1 MKNKNKKI
9 GMQTVKFDNP
19 PKIIATYSIVG
30 PKEGQ
35 GPLKTYFDEILTDDT
50 CGKDSF
56 EKAESDMMHTAI
68 RSAIERVKLKEE
80 DIDYLCAGDLLNQ
93 ITSST
98 FAARELNIPFFG
110 LYGAC
115 STMTESLSIAAM
127 IVDGGF
133 ANYVVAS
140 TSSHFSAS
148 ERQFRFPLE
157 YGSQRAGTCQWTVTG
172 SGAMVL
178 GKEGNFP
185 EITHVTTGVVKD
197 YGVKDANN
205 MGAAMAPAAVDTIY
219 KHFKD
224 TGRKPDY
231 YDVIATGDLGSV
243 GKEIASKLLSE
254 YGYDIR
260 KNYVDCGDII
270 FDGEVQKT
278 DAGGSG
284 CGCSA
289 VVMAGYFYKKL
300 MRKEIKNV
308 LLVSTGALMST
319 TSSLQG
325 ESIPGIA
332 HAVAI
337 EFNDNSSATKK

>member
-1 MKNKNKKI
+1 MQTKTKKV
-9 GMQTVKFDNP
+9 GKHTVKFDNP

-35 GPLKTYFDEILTDDT
+35 GPLKTYFDEIVSDDT

-56 EKAESDMMHTAI
+56 EKAESYMMHTAVKC
-68 RSAIERVKLKEE
+68 AIDRCELQEE

-93 ITSST
+93 LTSST
-98 FAARELNIPFFG
+98 FAARDLNIPFFG

-115 STMTESLSIAAM
+115 STMAESLSIAAM
-127 IVDGGF
+127 LMDGGF
-133 ANYVVAS
+133 AKHVVAT

-157 YGSQRAGTCQWTVTG
+157 YGSQRCGTAQWTVTG

-178 GKEGNFP
+178 GKNGDFP
-185 EITHVTTGVVKD
+185 EVTYVTTGVVKD
-197 YGVKDANN
+197 YGIKDANN

-219 KHFKD
+219 RHFED
-224 TGRKPDY
+224 TGRKPSY

-243 GKEIASKLLSE
+243 GKEITAKLLKE
-254 YGYDIR
+254 YNYDIR
-260 KNYVDCGDII
+260 GNYVDCGDII
-270 FDGEVQKT
+270 FDEESQKT

-289 VVMAGYFYKKL
+289 VVMCGHFYKKL
-300 MRKEIKNV
+300 MRKEIKNI
-308 LLVSTGALMST
+308 LLVSTGALMSP

-337 EFNDNSSATKK
+337 EYKGGE